1 MSEYILKIEQTGIG
15 DDGVILLTPKLGDQ
29 IVRCRDCKLFDDT
42 EPAGC
47 TMFDFATP
55 NQSNGFC
62 AWGERK

>member
-1 MSEYILKIEQTGIG
+1 MTEYIIENDPTRTDWQNAEIAGG
-15 DDGVILLTPKLGDQ
+15 YILDE